1 MLKSGRVQEL
11 AAIINA
17 NAHGS
22 GPANSSNT
30 DRGLGLYPALSMLN
44 HSCRPNCAFVGNG
57 RLLHTDVVAYSASS
71 VGALSARSR
80 TSWLALVMPWGCA
93 HNMA

>member
-1 MLKSGRVQEL
+1 MLRSWRVQEL

-22 GPANSSNT
+22 GAANSSNT

-57 RLLHTDVVAYSASS
+57 ILLPTDLVSYSASS
-71 VGALSARSR
+71 AGAMSAHSWTR
-80 TSWLALVMPWGCA
+80 WLALVVP
-93 HNMA
+93 